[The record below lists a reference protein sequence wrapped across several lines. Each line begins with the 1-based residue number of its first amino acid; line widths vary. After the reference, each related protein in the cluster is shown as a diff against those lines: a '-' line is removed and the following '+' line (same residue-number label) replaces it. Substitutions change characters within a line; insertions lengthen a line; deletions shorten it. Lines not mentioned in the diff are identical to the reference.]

1 MSLCSEQYALSRVF
15 RRPSVLGSQVLGVRS
30 SVRSSS
36 VTQPRIQQL
45 QAQPLSR
52 TTAFFA
58 SVCMLVAQSCT
69 LQLCDPMDCNLP
81 GSSVHEILQARIL
94 EWVAIPFSRRS
105 SRPRD
110 QTQASCIAGRFFM
123 VWVTREAGKVKVIQ
137 ACLTLCNHHCT
148 VHEILQA
155 RIPEWVAF
163 PFSRASSQP
172 RDQTQVFCT
181 AGGFFTS

>member
-1 MSLCSEQYALSRVF
+1 M
-15 RRPSVLGSQVLGVRS
+15 GS
-30 SVRSSS
+30 
-36 VTQPRIQQL
+36 
-45 QAQPLSR
+45 
-52 TTAFFA
+52 
-58 SVCMLVAQSCT
+58 
-69 LQLCDPMDCNLP
+69 N
-81 GSSVHEILQARIL
+81 VHRILQARIL

-137 ACLTLCNHHCT
+137 ACLTLCNRHCT

-181 AGGFFTS
+181 AGGFFTSWVTKEALGKLGTHPNAFPQDPESLLSGIPKPSFFSTPAALWLIQIYETWFIPLGERTGEKLIDQ